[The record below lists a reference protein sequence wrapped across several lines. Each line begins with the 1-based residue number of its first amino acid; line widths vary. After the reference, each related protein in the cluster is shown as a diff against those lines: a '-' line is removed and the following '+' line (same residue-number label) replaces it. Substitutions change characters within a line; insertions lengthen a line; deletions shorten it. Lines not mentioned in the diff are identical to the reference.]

1 MASALSV
8 SKREVELTQSPAL
21 GALETS
27 HEVGSNAGKRPRF
40 FWAAPRTPVHPGHFL
55 ETRYLHPGHISQ
67 EALATA
73 LGISRRRVNEL
84 VCGKRVIT
92 PDTAVRL
99 ALHFGTDVAF
109 WLELQFAWDLHQA
122 QQMYYKQ
129 VKTVP

>member
-1 MASALSV
+1 MRHPSPTVNNVMSQESKASAGRS
-8 SKREVELTQSPAL
+8 
-21 GALETS
+21 
-27 HEVGSNAGKRPRF
+27 PRF

-55 ETRYLHPGHISQ
+55 DTRYLQPGKISQ
-67 EALATA
+67 EALAAA

-109 WLELQFAWDLHQA
+109 WLELQFAWDLHEA
-122 QQMYYKQ
+122 QQLYYRK